1 VAADYTWA
9 SLARDVLTIH
19 AFDKFPGCTPAIWQA
34 GDLQNY
40 LGCIPFSYE
49 GGNYWLWSDTHPYEL
64 GDVRD
69 PSQYPNAFDITQ
81 PQYCDLY
88 ADMQE
93 FVPHVYA
100 QRRPD
105 TGRKIKFEHGV
116 LLPPE
121 YYGELLLELTYPSG
135 GSFGVEVEFLPQYI
149 GMPQQLLRLPDGTKI
164 NVAKAKV
171 YCSTPTYKRFLW
183 HFERGQDGQWH
194 PYIDENVNSE
204 TFYVPVTLKFMG
216 VIRRPLTTEN
226 TLINW
231 KYMFVPL
238 PFSWSIN
245 NTSCVIDITEMLQ
258 WLLDNRGRVGYL
270 GYAMAITLAP
280 QFTGG
285 NLQQAVANYCLSA
298 AAGNVVL
305 AHDPPTHNRD
315 FYLLNGFMESISMES
330 AYVDKIYMEYTL
342 PKDFSKHVVE
352 YRNVSPMELE

>member
-1 VAADYTWA
+1 MAWIDNRGIVTRKTWNRLVDWLDASNTCLTNFGSGAQQVIGTRATAYKLYGSADVYWDRNLQTWGYSTDGVWGCEKGRVAADYTWA
-9 SLARDVLTIH
+9 SLARDVLTVH

-34 GDLQNY
+34 GGLQNY

-149 GMPQQLLRLPDGTKI
+149 GMPPQLLRLPDGTKI

-216 VIRRPLTTEN
+216 VIRRPITTE
-226 TLINW
+226 
-231 KYMFVPL
+231 
-238 PFSWSIN
+238 
-245 NTSCVIDITEMLQ
+245 
-258 WLLDNRGRVGYL
+258 
-270 GYAMAITLAP
+270 
-280 QFTGG
+280 
-285 NLQQAVANYCLSA
+285 
-298 AAGNVVL
+298 
-305 AHDPPTHNRD
+305 
-315 FYLLNGFMESISMES
+315 
-330 AYVDKIYMEYTL
+330 
-342 PKDFSKHVVE
+342 
-352 YRNVSPMELE
+352 